1 MKSAEFEVIELL
13 EKIICSMKL
22 KVFVKYKENL
32 NGLTVEFVGAD
43 AAKVIGKHGELLDS
57 LQIII
62 NAASTFKVELDALD
76 YRRRRKVV
84 LRRLAKS
91 KAREAFLLRKEIVL
105 NAMSRADRKVV
116 HETLK
121 NNPKVESRSVG
132 VEPFRRII
140 ISPKLDV

>member
-43 AAKVIGKHGELLDS
+43 AAKVIGKHGELLDA
-57 LQIII
+57 LEVII
-62 NAASTFKVELDALD
+62 NAASTFRVELDALD

-132 VEPFRRII
+132 VEPYRRVI
-140 ISPKLDV
+140 ISLKPDA